1 MDRPRH
7 PALLTASVMLAS
19 LLYSV
24 DWTIAAVSLPYMQG
38 TFSATQ
44 DQISWVITSY
54 LVASAI
60 MIPTAGWLS
69 TRFGRKRVFLCAV
82 AGFTFTSVLCG
93 AANSLTTEV
102 LARIAQGMSGAFL
115 IPLSHAII
123 LDTYPQEQHGKA
135 MALWGAGSVFG
146 SVIGPTIGG
155 YLTEYWSWRYIFYV
169 NVPFGLI
176 ALLGVLAFVPETQR
190 DPNRRLDW
198 FGFAT
203 LAAGI
208 GALQMMLDRGQ
219 RLDWFESEEII
230 LLACAAALGLYLFVV
245 HSLTSPDPF
254 LNTRLLT
261 QRSFAVSLLLISFY
275 GFLTLP
281 PMVLM
286 PAFLENLRGYSI
298 DSVGVLQSP
307 RGVGLLAA
315 LIVSSRIAGKIDPR
329 ILIAAG
335 FSFLAASCW
344 EMSSWTAE
352 VGAWPIVWTGLVQGV
367 GAGILLVPIQMIA
380 FPTLAPQLRTEA
392 AAVFNLVRSVF
403 SSVGVS
409 IALTLFVVAS
419 TEGHARLVEH
429 ISPYAQGF
437 RFVAKSAT
445 LNAGTEHGLA
455 MLEQEIQLQAAM
467 LGYNRIFLFIAV
479 ASLIALPLLLL
490 IGRRS
495 TAVSGP
501 VHAADADSVIAAE

>member
-1 MDRPRH
+1 
-7 PALLTASVMLAS
+7 
-19 LLYSV
+19 
-24 DWTIAAVSLPYMQG
+24 
-38 TFSATQ
+38 
-44 DQISWVITSY
+44 
-54 LVASAI
+54 

-82 AGFTFTSVLCG
+82 AGFTFASVLCG
-93 AANSLTTEV
+93 AANSRTAEV

-123 LDTYPQEQHGKA
+123 LDTCPQEQHGKA

-146 SVIGPTIGG
+146 SVIGPTIDG

-176 ALLGVLAFVPETQR
+176 ALLGVLAFVPDTQR
-190 DPNRRLDW
+190 DPNR
-198 FGFAT
+198 
-203 LAAGI
+203 
-208 GALQMMLDRGQ
+208 

-230 LLACAAALGLYLFVV
+230 LLACAAALGIYLFVV
-245 HSLTSPDPF
+245 HSLTRPAPF

-261 QRSFAVSLLLISFY
+261 QRSFAVSLMLISFY

-307 RGVGLLAA
+307 RGIGLLAA

-329 ILIAAG
+329 ILIAVG
-335 FSFLAASCW
+335 FSLLAVSCW

-352 VGAWPIVWTGLVQGV
+352 VGTWPVVWTGLVQSV

-419 TEGHARLVEH
+419 TEGHARLVEYV
-429 ISPYAQGF
+429 SPYAQGL
-437 RFVAKSAT
+437 RFAAKSNGV
-445 LNAGTEHGLA
+445 NAGTEHGLA
-455 MLEQEIQLQAAM
+455 MIEQEIQLQAAM

-495 TAVSGP
+495 TSVSGSDHDP
-501 VHAADADSVIAAE
+501 AADTDAVIAAE